1 MARRHDERVNGDA
14 SDEVDRYR
22 EAAEAA
28 LEQLDWAIGYLHRIR
43 KTGVARGLAKNRAF
57 IRRQLMD

>member
-1 MARRHDERVNGDA
+1 MTRSQDEPVNRDA

-22 EAAEAA
+22 KAAE

-43 KTGVARGLAKNRAF
+43 KTGVARGLAKNRTF